1 MTDTTSTKRGAA
13 RTPPLATMSDVFKQ
27 LSDQSRLAVLHAL
40 WEKPLFVNQLCEK
53 TGLSQPNVSHHLA
66 QLRSM
71 GLVNVEKQGQ
81 KALYSISDSH
91 VFTILTECKEHVKQ
105 GVRLD

>member
-1 MTDTTSTKRGAA
+1 MGKPKSAMPVA
-13 RTPPLATMSDVFKQ
+13 QMSDVFKQ
-27 LSDQSRLAVLHAL
+27 LSDQSRLSVLHAL
-40 WEKPLFVNQLCEK
+40 WGKPLYVNQICAK

-71 GLVNVEKQGQ
+71 GLVKMEKQGQ

-91 VFTILTECKEHVKQ
+91 VFSILSECEEHVRQ

>member
-1 MTDTTSTKRGAA
+1 MCMAKAK
-13 RTPPLATMSDVFKQ
+13 RTPPLGPMSDVFKQ

-40 WEKPLFVNQLCEK
+40 WDRPLFVNQLCEK

-66 QLRSM
+66 QLKSL
-71 GLVNVEKQGQ
+71 GLVKAEKRGQ
-81 KALYSISDSH
+81 KVLYSIADSH
-91 VFTILTECKEHVKQ
+91 VFSILNECAEHVEQ